1 MRKIVVTLAP
11 VASKTPEGVVV
22 PIDPLDPLETAI
34 DVISAAEASAS
45 MVHLH
50 VINQEGQ
57 ISEGLS
63 RFSKTLDYIREKSD
77 IVIQG
82 STGGL
87 SSLSREERCVAIEDA
102 RVEVASLNMGSV
114 NKGNE
119 VSINKLPDIRYWAKR
134 MHEKN
139 IRPELEIFEA
149 GMINNVL
156 LLAEEGLIK
165 PPFYFNFALVTK
177 GSQPVNVDNL
187 FYLKNLLPDNS
198 IWGFVHHNMQD
209 LSLLATAIGM
219 GASVVRCGFEDSIYY
234 APGKK
239 ATRNVELVKRVVK
252 MIRSMGLEVATPIEA
267 KEILGIF

>member
-1 MRKIVVTLAP
+1 MRKIVVTVAP
-11 VASKTPEGVVV
+11 VAGETPEDVVV
-22 PIDPLDPLETAI
+22 PLDPSKIAI
-34 DVISAAEASAS
+34 DVISAAEAGAG

-50 VINQEGQ
+50 VRNKEGQ
-57 ISEGLS
+57 ISEDLS
-63 RFSKTLDYIREKSD
+63 IFSKTLDYIREKSD

-82 STGGL
+82 STGGV
-87 SSLSREERCVAIEDA
+87 SSLSLVERCVAINDT

-114 NKGNE
+114 NMGND
-119 VSINKLPDIRYWAKR
+119 VFINTLTDIRYWAKR
-134 MHEKN
+134 MQEKN

-165 PPFYFNFALVTK
+165 QPFYFNFTLGITGA
-177 GSQPVNVDNL
+177 QPGNGDNL

-198 IWGFVHHNMQD
+198 IWGFVHHDMQD
-209 LSLLATAIGM
+209 LSLLAAAIGM

-234 APGKK
+234 ASGKK

-252 MIRSMGLEVATPIEA
+252 MIRSMGLEVATPIET
-267 KEILGIF
+267 KEILGIL